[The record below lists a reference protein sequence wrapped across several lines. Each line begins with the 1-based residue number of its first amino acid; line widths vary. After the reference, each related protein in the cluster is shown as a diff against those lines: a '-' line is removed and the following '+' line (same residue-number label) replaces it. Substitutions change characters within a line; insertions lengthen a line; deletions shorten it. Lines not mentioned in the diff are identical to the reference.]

1 MCFPTASFIRVL
13 WLSLLLLPILGC
25 RGCDSQRANPTD
37 SQGEKV
43 KNQKQR
49 LVADELR
56 TLPYSAEIVGNS
68 IKPGH
73 WYQTRHK
80 LKANF
85 GDEALVASL
94 FEIDRDEYPIP
105 PWTQGIPM
113 QFERNLS
120 LAKGQEK
127 TIELKVLQPED
138 IRPMDPSGTTNPNVS
153 IFTRYALRSIGSPLL
168 EESFL
173 LKPMSPY
180 QYDMLVLSREVS
192 PFTFWRGL
200 DCIVWPLYEQD
211 GKFRVTPHRIID
223 ISEEELSN
231 SFPNQLATMTS
242 ISHVVLNDASI
253 SRLNEEQQTA
263 FRDWIHFGGT
273 LIINGPEALASVE
286 GSFLRSL
293 APLEQTSP
301 GAFSD
306 DMIDLLNNSWSL
318 RFAKG
323 DRIPFASEVLRSKA
337 MQIPLLQGT
346 LASAQT
352 DQVNSEGNAA
362 REARWVP
369 ELEGLVA
376 ERLVGQG
383 RIVMTAYPMNNAMFV
398 NWPSYSAMIH
408 NGILRKP
415 ARTASLGLEPRVE
428 YVGPYEGSEMN
439 PSHNTRLRIWARDL
453 DDSTMRNRGEVLSTS
468 AKSELESKIKPKQ
481 TSYGAWN
488 SRSRIV
494 ENATDTLRASSGI
507 NVPLVNSVIKWLAAY
522 LLVLVP
528 LNWIVFRLLG
538 KLEYAWAAAPIIA
551 VAGVFF
557 IARGVRLDVG
567 FTRSHTAI
575 EFLELHN
582 NYPRGVLSSYHAL
595 YTSLTTNYRVVLP
608 DGSLVANDQSTAE
621 DTIDSL
627 RGTKANGVI
636 TPMPSHVQRS
646 VSDRGKLLEYRIAD
660 ERGNGLQAFPV
671 LSNTTGLVQSEEMIQ
686 LPGTI
691 QCVPTESNSPSET
704 NSDSNK
710 YTWSV
715 TNTSDVP
722 LNDLAVLG
730 IDDQG
735 QFRIGS
741 VDLVE
746 SQSTVEVVTEVEPEN
761 IRWLKKWGVQADQNS
776 DGQQE
781 NQLGKRRN
789 KKVQPEPSVPVNEEL
804 PLGGF
809 LRDICERYPLGP
821 NEWIAVGWTDKKL
834 TNLQIT
840 PQTLQSSSRT
850 IVLLHIRP
858 PEMQPVA
865 HDQRLYVPAPESLDD
880 EL

>member
-37 SQGEKV
+37 SQGEKG

-94 FEIDRDEYPIP
+94 FEIDRDENPIP

-323 DRIPFASEVLRSKA
+323 ERVPFASEVLRSKA

-468 AKSELESKIKPKQ
+468 AKSELESKTKPKQ

>member
-1 MCFPTASFIRVL
+1 MCFPNASFIRVL

-37 SQGEKV
+37 SQGEKG

-85 GDEALVASL
+85 GDEALVASI
-94 FEIDRDEYPIP
+94 FEIDRDENPIP

-323 DRIPFASEVLRSKA
+323 ERIPFASEVLRSKA

-352 DQVNSEGNAA
+352 DQANSEGNAA

-468 AKSELESKIKPKQ
+468 AKSELESKTKPKQ

-608 DGSLVANDQSTAE
+608 DGSLVSNDQSTAE
-621 DTIDSL
+621 DAIDSL

-691 QCVPTESNSPSET
+691 QCVPSESISQAEL

-821 NEWIAVGWTDKKL
+821 NEWIADGWTDKKL

-858 PEMQPVA
+858 PELQPVA

>member
-85 GDEALVASL
+85 GDEALVASI
-94 FEIDRDEYPIP
+94 FEIDRDENPIP

-323 DRIPFASEVLRSKA
+323 ERIPFASEVLRSKA
-337 MQIPLLQGT
+337 MQIPLLKGT

-352 DQVNSEGNAA
+352 DQANSEGNAA

-468 AKSELESKIKPKQ
+468 AKSELESKTKPKQ

-595 YTSLTTNYRVVLP
+595 YTSLTTNYRVILP
-608 DGSLVANDQSTAE
+608 DGSLVSNDQSTAE
-621 DTIDSL
+621 DAIDSL

-660 ERGNGLQAFPV
+660 ERGNGLQSFPV

-691 QCVPTESNSPSET
+691 QCVPIESNSPSEM

-789 KKVQPEPSVPVNEEL
+789 KKVQPEPSAPVNEEL

-858 PEMQPVA
+858 PELQPVA

>member
-37 SQGEKV
+37 SQGEKG

-94 FEIDRDEYPIP
+94 FEIDRDENPIP

-138 IRPMDPSGTTNPNVS
+138 IRPVDPSGTTNPNVS

-323 DRIPFASEVLRSKA
+323 ERIPFASEVLRSKA
-337 MQIPLLQGT
+337 MQIPLLKGT

-352 DQVNSEGNAA
+352 DQANSEGNAA
-362 REARWVP
+362 QEARWVP

-468 AKSELESKIKPKQ
+468 AKSELESKTKPKQ

-608 DGSLVANDQSTAE
+608 DGSLVSNDQSTAE
-621 DTIDSL
+621 DAIDSL

-691 QCVPTESNSPSET
+691 QCVPSESISQAEL

-789 KKVQPEPSVPVNEEL
+789 KKVQPEPSAPVNEEL

-858 PEMQPVA
+858 PELQPVA
-865 HDQRLYVPAPESLDD
+865 HDQRLYVPAPEALDD

>member
-1 MCFPTASFIRVL
+1 
-13 WLSLLLLPILGC
+13 
-25 RGCDSQRANPTD
+25 
-37 SQGEKV
+37 
-43 KNQKQR
+43 
-49 LVADELR
+49 
-56 TLPYSAEIVGNS
+56 
-68 IKPGH
+68 
-73 WYQTRHK
+73 
-80 LKANF
+80 
-85 GDEALVASL
+85 
-94 FEIDRDEYPIP
+94 
-105 PWTQGIPM
+105 
-113 QFERNLS
+113 
-120 LAKGQEK
+120 
-127 TIELKVLQPED
+127 
-138 IRPMDPSGTTNPNVS
+138 
-153 IFTRYALRSIGSPLL
+153 
-168 EESFL
+168 
-173 LKPMSPY
+173 
-180 QYDMLVLSREVS
+180 
-192 PFTFWRGL
+192 
-200 DCIVWPLYEQD
+200 
-211 GKFRVTPHRIID
+211 
-223 ISEEELSN
+223 
-231 SFPNQLATMTS
+231 
-242 ISHVVLNDASI
+242 
-253 SRLNEEQQTA
+253 
-263 FRDWIHFGGT
+263 
-273 LIINGPEALASVE
+273 
-286 GSFLRSL
+286 
-293 APLEQTSP
+293 
-301 GAFSD
+301 
-306 DMIDLLNNSWSL
+306 
-318 RFAKG
+318 
-323 DRIPFASEVLRSKA
+323 
-337 MQIPLLQGT
+337 
-346 LASAQT
+346 
-352 DQVNSEGNAA
+352 
-362 REARWVP
+362 
-369 ELEGLVA
+369 
-376 ERLVGQG
+376 
-383 RIVMTAYPMNNAMFV
+383 
-398 NWPSYSAMIH
+398 
-408 NGILRKP
+408 
-415 ARTASLGLEPRVE
+415 
-428 YVGPYEGSEMN
+428 
-439 PSHNTRLRIWARDL
+439 
-453 DDSTMRNRGEVLSTS
+453 MRNRGEVLSTS
-468 AKSELESKIKPKQ
+468 AKSELESKTKPKQ

-608 DGSLVANDQSTAE
+608 DGSLVSSDQSTAE

-691 QCVPTESNSPSET
+691 QCVPSESISQAEL

-858 PEMQPVA
+858 PELQPVA

>member
-1 MCFPTASFIRVL
+1 
-13 WLSLLLLPILGC
+13 
-25 RGCDSQRANPTD
+25 
-37 SQGEKV
+37 
-43 KNQKQR
+43 
-49 LVADELR
+49 
-56 TLPYSAEIVGNS
+56 
-68 IKPGH
+68 
-73 WYQTRHK
+73 
-80 LKANF
+80 
-85 GDEALVASL
+85 
-94 FEIDRDEYPIP
+94 
-105 PWTQGIPM
+105 
-113 QFERNLS
+113 
-120 LAKGQEK
+120 
-127 TIELKVLQPED
+127 
-138 IRPMDPSGTTNPNVS
+138 
-153 IFTRYALRSIGSPLL
+153 
-168 EESFL
+168 
-173 LKPMSPY
+173 
-180 QYDMLVLSREVS
+180 
-192 PFTFWRGL
+192 
-200 DCIVWPLYEQD
+200 
-211 GKFRVTPHRIID
+211 
-223 ISEEELSN
+223 
-231 SFPNQLATMTS
+231 
-242 ISHVVLNDASI
+242 
-253 SRLNEEQQTA
+253 
-263 FRDWIHFGGT
+263 
-273 LIINGPEALASVE
+273 
-286 GSFLRSL
+286 
-293 APLEQTSP
+293 
-301 GAFSD
+301 
-306 DMIDLLNNSWSL
+306 MIDLLNNSWSL

-323 DRIPFASEVLRSKA
+323 ERIPFASEVLRSKA
-337 MQIPLLQGT
+337 MQIPLLKGT

-352 DQVNSEGNAA
+352 DQANSEGNAA

-468 AKSELESKIKPKQ
+468 AKSELESKTKPKQ

-691 QCVPTESNSPSET
+691 QCVPSESISQAEL

-858 PEMQPVA
+858 PELQPVA

>member
-1 MCFPTASFIRVL
+1 
-13 WLSLLLLPILGC
+13 
-25 RGCDSQRANPTD
+25 
-37 SQGEKV
+37 
-43 KNQKQR
+43 
-49 LVADELR
+49 
-56 TLPYSAEIVGNS
+56 
-68 IKPGH
+68 
-73 WYQTRHK
+73 
-80 LKANF
+80 
-85 GDEALVASL
+85 
-94 FEIDRDEYPIP
+94 
-105 PWTQGIPM
+105 
-113 QFERNLS
+113 
-120 LAKGQEK
+120 
-127 TIELKVLQPED
+127 
-138 IRPMDPSGTTNPNVS
+138 
-153 IFTRYALRSIGSPLL
+153 
-168 EESFL
+168 
-173 LKPMSPY
+173 
-180 QYDMLVLSREVS
+180 
-192 PFTFWRGL
+192 
-200 DCIVWPLYEQD
+200 
-211 GKFRVTPHRIID
+211 
-223 ISEEELSN
+223 
-231 SFPNQLATMTS
+231 
-242 ISHVVLNDASI
+242 
-253 SRLNEEQQTA
+253 
-263 FRDWIHFGGT
+263 
-273 LIINGPEALASVE
+273 
-286 GSFLRSL
+286 
-293 APLEQTSP
+293 
-301 GAFSD
+301 
-306 DMIDLLNNSWSL
+306 
-318 RFAKG
+318 
-323 DRIPFASEVLRSKA
+323 
-337 MQIPLLQGT
+337 
-346 LASAQT
+346 
-352 DQVNSEGNAA
+352 
-362 REARWVP
+362 
-369 ELEGLVA
+369 
-376 ERLVGQG
+376 
-383 RIVMTAYPMNNAMFV
+383 
-398 NWPSYSAMIH
+398 
-408 NGILRKP
+408 
-415 ARTASLGLEPRVE
+415 
-428 YVGPYEGSEMN
+428 
-439 PSHNTRLRIWARDL
+439 
-453 DDSTMRNRGEVLSTS
+453 
-468 AKSELESKIKPKQ
+468 LESKTKPKQ

-494 ENATDTLRASSGI
+494 ENATDTLRTSSGI

-608 DGSLVANDQSTAE
+608 DGSLVSKDQSTAE
-621 DTIDSL
+621 DAIDSL

-691 QCVPTESNSPSET
+691 QCVPSESISQAEL

-710 YTWSV
+710 YRWSV

>member
-1 MCFPTASFIRVL
+1 MCFPNASFIHVL

-37 SQGEKV
+37 SQGEKG

-94 FEIDRDEYPIP
+94 FEIDRDENPIP

-323 DRIPFASEVLRSKA
+323 ERIPFASEVLRSKA

-352 DQVNSEGNAA
+352 DQANSEGNAA

-468 AKSELESKIKPKQ
+468 AKSELESKTKPKQ

-608 DGSLVANDQSTAE
+608 DGSLVSNDQSTAE
-621 DTIDSL
+621 DAIDSL

-691 QCVPTESNSPSET
+691 QCVPSASISQAEL

-781 NQLGKRRN
+781 NQIGKRRN
-789 KKVQPEPSVPVNEEL
+789 KKVQPEPSAPVNEEL

-858 PEMQPVA
+858 PELQPVA

>member
-37 SQGEKV
+37 SQGEKG

-94 FEIDRDEYPIP
+94 FEIDRDENPIP

-468 AKSELESKIKPKQ
+468 AKSELESKTKPKQ

>member
-1 MCFPTASFIRVL
+1 MCFPNASFIHVL

-37 SQGEKV
+37 SQGEKG

-85 GDEALVASL
+85 GDEALVASI
-94 FEIDRDEYPIP
+94 FEIDRDENPIP

-323 DRIPFASEVLRSKA
+323 ERIPFASEVLRSKA

-352 DQVNSEGNAA
+352 DQANSEGNAA

-468 AKSELESKIKPKQ
+468 AKSELESKTKPKQ

-608 DGSLVANDQSTAE
+608 DGSLVSNDQSTAE
-621 DTIDSL
+621 DAIDSL

-691 QCVPTESNSPSET
+691 QCVPSESISQAEL

-789 KKVQPEPSVPVNEEL
+789 KKVQPEPSAPVNEEL

-858 PEMQPVA
+858 PELQPVA

>member
-37 SQGEKV
+37 SQGEKG

-56 TLPYSAEIVGNS
+56 TLPYSAEVVGNS

-94 FEIDRDEYPIP
+94 FEIDRDENPIP

-293 APLEQTSP
+293 APLGQTSP

-306 DMIDLLNNSWSL
+306 GMIDLLNNSWSL

-323 DRIPFASEVLRSKA
+323 ERITFASEVLRSKA
-337 MQIPLLQGT
+337 MQIPLLKGT

-352 DQVNSEGNAA
+352 DQANSEGNAA
-362 REARWVP
+362 REGRWVP

-468 AKSELESKIKPKQ
+468 AKSELESKTKPKQ

-608 DGSLVANDQSTAE
+608 DGSLVSNDQSTAE

-691 QCVPTESNSPSET
+691 QCVPSESISQAEL

-789 KKVQPEPSVPVNEEL
+789 KKVQPEPSAPVNEEL

-858 PEMQPVA
+858 PELQPVA

>member
-1 MCFPTASFIRVL
+1 MCFPNASFIHVL

-37 SQGEKV
+37 SQGEKG

-85 GDEALVASL
+85 GDEALVASI
-94 FEIDRDEYPIP
+94 FEIDRDENPIP

-323 DRIPFASEVLRSKA
+323 ERIPFASEVLRSKA

-352 DQVNSEGNAA
+352 DQANSEGNAA

-468 AKSELESKIKPKQ
+468 AKSELESKTKPKQ

-608 DGSLVANDQSTAE
+608 DGSLVSNDQSTAE
-621 DTIDSL
+621 DAIDSL

-691 QCVPTESNSPSET
+691 QCVPSESISQAEL

-710 YTWSV
+710 YRWSV

-858 PEMQPVA
+858 PELQPVA

>member
-94 FEIDRDEYPIP
+94 FEIDRDENPIP

-352 DQVNSEGNAA
+352 DQVNSEENAA

-468 AKSELESKIKPKQ
+468 AKSELESKTKPKQ

>member
-1 MCFPTASFIRVL
+1 MCFPNASFIHVL

-37 SQGEKV
+37 SQGEKG

-85 GDEALVASL
+85 GDEALVASI
-94 FEIDRDEYPIP
+94 FEIDRDENPIS

-323 DRIPFASEVLRSKA
+323 ERIPFASEVLRSKA

-352 DQVNSEGNAA
+352 DQANSEGNAA

-468 AKSELESKIKPKQ
+468 AKSELESKTKPKQ

-608 DGSLVANDQSTAE
+608 DGSLVSNDQSTAE
-621 DTIDSL
+621 DAIDSL

-691 QCVPTESNSPSET
+691 QCVPSESISQAEL

-858 PEMQPVA
+858 PELQPVA

>member
-94 FEIDRDEYPIP
+94 FEIDRDENPIP

-138 IRPMDPSGTTNPNVS
+138 IRPVDPSGTTNPNVS

-323 DRIPFASEVLRSKA
+323 ERIPFASEVLRSKA
-337 MQIPLLQGT
+337 MQIPLLKGT

-352 DQVNSEGNAA
+352 DQANSEGNAA

-468 AKSELESKIKPKQ
+468 AKSELESKTKPKQ

-608 DGSLVANDQSTAE
+608 DGSLVSKDQSTAE
-621 DTIDSL
+621 DAIDSL

-691 QCVPTESNSPSET
+691 QCVPSESISQAEL

-710 YTWSV
+710 YRWSV

-858 PEMQPVA
+858 PELQPVA

>member
-1 MCFPTASFIRVL
+1 
-13 WLSLLLLPILGC
+13 
-25 RGCDSQRANPTD
+25 
-37 SQGEKV
+37 
-43 KNQKQR
+43 
-49 LVADELR
+49 
-56 TLPYSAEIVGNS
+56 
-68 IKPGH
+68 
-73 WYQTRHK
+73 
-80 LKANF
+80 
-85 GDEALVASL
+85 
-94 FEIDRDEYPIP
+94 
-105 PWTQGIPM
+105 
-113 QFERNLS
+113 
-120 LAKGQEK
+120 
-127 TIELKVLQPED
+127 
-138 IRPMDPSGTTNPNVS
+138 
-153 IFTRYALRSIGSPLL
+153 
-168 EESFL
+168 
-173 LKPMSPY
+173 
-180 QYDMLVLSREVS
+180 
-192 PFTFWRGL
+192 
-200 DCIVWPLYEQD
+200 
-211 GKFRVTPHRIID
+211 
-223 ISEEELSN
+223 
-231 SFPNQLATMTS
+231 
-242 ISHVVLNDASI
+242 
-253 SRLNEEQQTA
+253 
-263 FRDWIHFGGT
+263 
-273 LIINGPEALASVE
+273 
-286 GSFLRSL
+286 
-293 APLEQTSP
+293 
-301 GAFSD
+301 
-306 DMIDLLNNSWSL
+306 MIDLLNNSWSL

-323 DRIPFASEVLRSKA
+323 ERIPFASEVLRSKA
-337 MQIPLLQGT
+337 MQIPLLKGT

-352 DQVNSEGNAA
+352 DQANSEGNAA
-362 REARWVP
+362 REARWVS

-468 AKSELESKIKPKQ
+468 AKSELESKTKPKQ

-691 QCVPTESNSPSET
+691 QCVPSESISQAEL

-858 PEMQPVA
+858 PELQPVA

>member
-94 FEIDRDEYPIP
+94 FEIDRDENPIP

-323 DRIPFASEVLRSKA
+323 ERIPFASEVLRSKA
-337 MQIPLLQGT
+337 MQIPLLKGT

-352 DQVNSEGNAA
+352 DQANSEGNAA

-468 AKSELESKIKPKQ
+468 AKGELESKTKPKQ

-488 SRSRIV
+488 TRSRIV

-595 YTSLTTNYRVVLP
+595 YTSLTTNYRVILP
-608 DGSLVANDQSTAE
+608 DGSLVSNDQSTAE
-621 DTIDSL
+621 DAIDSL

-660 ERGNGLQAFPV
+660 ERGNGLQSFPV

-691 QCVPTESNSPSET
+691 QCVPIESNSPSET

-781 NQLGKRRN
+781 NQLSKRRN

-858 PEMQPVA
+858 PELQPVA